1 MEELEKA
8 DFYATMNGDSM
19 SGANINDGDAV
30 LFIQQDQ
37 AENGAIVA
45 ATFGGGCLVIR
56 RVYTYPEKNQVV
68 FKADNPHYEPLI
80 CSVLDDFKIIGKAIA
95 CLSKV
100 A

>member
-19 SGANINDGDAV
+19 SGANINDGDAI
-30 LFIQQDQ
+30 LFTQQAQ
-37 AENGAIVA
+37 AENGSIVA
-45 ATFGGGCLVIR
+45 AELGGGCLIIR
-56 RVYTYPEKNQVV
+56 RVYSYPEKNQII
-68 FKADNPHYEPLI
+68 FKADNPSYEPLI
-80 CSVLDDFKIIGKAIA
+80 CDISDNFKIIGKAIA